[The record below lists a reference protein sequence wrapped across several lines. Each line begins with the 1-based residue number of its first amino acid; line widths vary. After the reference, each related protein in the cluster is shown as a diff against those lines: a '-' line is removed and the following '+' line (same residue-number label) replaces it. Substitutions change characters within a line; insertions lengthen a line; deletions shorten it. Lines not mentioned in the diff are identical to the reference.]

1 MTFSEL
7 LSKIDP
13 LLLSGAE
20 VAAKAA
26 NRDISEQLILWI
38 RLGQL
43 SESMLT
49 AAEIEALMNGRAEL
63 SVVKS
68 SSKNVSLESN
78 VDIVTLAMS
87 HQNQKSFDQAA
98 AYIKEK
104 NKGPL

>member
-43 SESMLT
+43 SQSMLT
-49 AAEIEALMNGRAEL
+49 AAEIEDLMNGHAEL
-63 SVVKS
+63 NVVKS
-68 SSKNVSLESN
+68 SRKNIRLESN
-78 VDIVTLAMS
+78 VDIIALAMS
-87 HQNQKSFDQAA
+87 HQNQKSFDQTA
-98 AYIKEK
+98 AYIKAK
-104 NKGPL
+104 TKGPL